1 MKPSEKNLQ
10 RENFKDAMLIM
21 ASVPGWIMLEEDG
34 FLAIKAPTKLAF
46 INFVWAD
53 ASLANIK
60 KAKQFYG
67 NKSFS
72 WVLKPEQNAK
82 NLIAGKFN
90 APEPIPEMV
99 LDLFHYHSKQHS
111 DDIKIIEVNTEKDFT
126 LWTEVAG
133 KVFHFPAADISEFFK
148 PLIDIAGD
156 IPFLALYKGKPAA
169 TAMIF
174 SANKTVGI
182 YAMGVL
188 PEFRRSGI
196 GRAILDT
203 CLCTAKNQHMQQA
216 VLSAS
221 STGKLLYQSMDFV
234 VSQNFNE
241 YFFDV
246 ERVKTV
252 HEN

>member
-1 MKPSEKNLQ
+1 MKGNKKNLQ

-21 ASVPGWIMLEEDG
+21 ASVPGWEMLEEEE

-46 INFVWAD
+46 INFVWAE
-53 ASLANIK
+53 ASLSNIK

-82 NLIAGKFN
+82 NLIAEKFN

-99 LDLFHYHSKQHS
+99 LDLSHYHSKQHS
-111 DDIKIIEVNTEKDFT
+111 DHIKIIEVNTEAEFAI
-126 LWTEVAG
+126 WSEVAG

-148 PLIDIAGD
+148 PLIDVAGD

-174 SANKTVGI
+174 SANNIVGI

-188 PEFRRSGI
+188 PEFRRAGI

-203 CLCTAKNQHMQQA
+203 CLLNAKNQQMQQA

-221 STGKLLYQSMDFV
+221 STGKLLYQSMGFV
-234 VSQNFNE
+234 VSQTFDE
-241 YFFDV
+241 YFFDA
-246 ERVKTV
+246 ENVK
-252 HEN
+252 NQL